1 MEIGPVTL
9 TGSLVQLEPLSLD
22 HLADLQEASADGD
35 VWKIWYT
42 TVPTPEGME
51 AEIKRRLALL
61 DAGLMV
67 PFATRR
73 LHDNK
78 VIGMT
83 SLADIL
89 REAPRLEIG
98 YTWNAAS
105 AQRTGTNIESKLL
118 LLTHCFEELECISV
132 NFKTH
137 KFNMQ
142 SRAAIEAI
150 GASLDGILRN
160 DRRMPDG
167 SPRDTAQYSIVRDEW
182 PAVQNL
188 LNTRLEKYL

>member
-1 MEIGPVTL
+1 MEIRPVTL

-22 HLADLQEASADGD
+22 HLEDLQEASADGQ
-35 VWKIWYT
+35 VWKLWYT
-42 TVPTPEGME
+42 SVPSPEGME
-51 AEIKRRLALL
+51 AEIKHRLELL

-73 LHDNK
+73 LSDNK

-83 SLADIL
+83 SFADIL
-89 REAPRLEIG
+89 RDAPRLEIG

-105 AQRTGTNIESKLL
+105 AQRTGTNIESKFLL
-118 LLTHCFEELECISV
+118 LKHCFEDLECISV
-132 NFKTH
+132 IFKTH
-137 KFNMQ
+137 KFNKQ
-142 SRAAIEAI
+142 SRTAIEAI

-160 DRRMPDG
+160 DRRMADG
-167 SPRDTAQYSIVRDEW
+167 SVRDTAQYSIIREEW

-188 LNTRLEKYL
+188 LNARLEKYL